1 MGITFAGICLVTTD
15 VVRLR
20 TFYEDVLQA
29 KGDGDEV
36 HSVVT
41 LEDPVLAIYNPAL
54 HSESTIPAHDSGGG
68 SVVLE
73 FQVDD
78 VDAEHERLVGLGVE
92 IIQPPTTHPWGR
104 RAMQFDDPDGNIV
117 TFYTTIS

>member
-1 MGITFAGICLVTTD
+1 MRRTFTGVCLVTKD
-15 VVRLR
+15 VIRLR
-20 TFYEDVLQA
+20 RFYQDVLRA
-29 KGDGDEV
+29 EADGDEV
-36 HSVVT
+36 HSVVH
-41 LEDPVLAIYNPAL
+41 LDGCSFAVYNPAL
-54 HSESTIPAHDSGGG
+54 HSESTIPMHDAGGG

-104 RAMQFDDPDGNIV
+104 RAMQFYDPDGNVI
-117 TFYTTIS
+117 TFYTDVS

>member
-1 MGITFAGICLVTTD
+1 MRIKFTGVCLVTTD

-29 KGDGDEV
+29 EADGDEV
-36 HSVVT
+36 HSVVPR
-41 LEDPVLAIYNPAL
+41 EDPVLAIYNPAL

-68 SVVLE
+68 SVVLQ
-73 FQVDD
+73 FRVDD

-92 IIQPPTTHPWGR
+92 IIQPPTTHPWGN
-104 RAMQFDDPDGNIV
+104 RAMQFYDPDGNVI
-117 TFYTTIS
+117 TFYADVS